1 MTGKFLLLGLML
13 TVSTAVSAQDWK
25 SVLGGVVNK
34 VEETVSKV
42 NESVSIVGTWKYT
55 APDCKFQS
63 DDLLS
68 KAGGEVAAKKV
79 EEQMSNYLS
88 KLGFNENTVYVFNAD
103 STYTST
109 VAGRPVSGNY
119 SYNKDT
125 NEMTLQTR
133 IGLKMTA
140 QVSTSLLNGGSMSLL
155 FKADKLMSLA
165 QTVTGAVAGKSSNAT
180 ITTLNTVLSQYDGL
194 LLGFEMKKQ
203 KFASYRKI

>member
-1 MTGKFLLLGLML
+1 MTGRFLLTGLIL

-109 VAGRPVSGNY
+109 VAGRTVNGTY
-119 SYNKDT
+119 SYNKDIK
-125 NEMTLQTR
+125 EVTLKTK

-140 QVSTSLLNGGSMSLL
+140 QVSTSLLNGGTMSLL

-180 ITTLNTVLSQYDGL
+180 ISTLNTVLSQYDGL

-203 KFASYRKI
+203 

>member
-42 NESVSIVGTWKYT
+42 NESVSIVGTWKYV
-55 APDCKFQS
+55 APDCKFES

-109 VAGRPVSGNY
+109 VAGRTVNGTY
-119 SYNKDT
+119 SYNKET
-125 NEMTLQTR
+125 KEITLKTK

-180 ITTLNTVLSQYDGL
+180 VSTLNTVLSQYDGL
-194 LLGFEMKKQ
+194 MLGFEMKKQ
-203 KFASYRKI
+203 

>member
-1 MTGKFLLLGLML
+1 MIGRFLLTGLIL

-42 NESVSIVGTWKYT
+42 NESVSMVGTWKYT
-55 APDCKFQS
+55 APDCKFES

-109 VAGRPVSGNY
+109 VAGRTVNGTY

-125 NEMTLQTR
+125 KEVTLKTK

-140 QVSTSLLNGGSMSLL
+140 QISTSVLNGGKMSLL

-165 QTVTGAVAGKSSNAT
+165 QAVTGAVAGKSSNAT
-180 ITTLNTVLSQYDGL
+180 VSTLNTVLSQYDGL
-194 LLGFEMKKQ
+194 LLGFEMQKQ
-203 KFASYRKI
+203 

>member
-1 MTGKFLLLGLML
+1 MTGLIL

-25 SVLGGVVNK
+25 SVLGGVVKK

-55 APDCKFQS
+55 APDCKFES

-109 VAGRPVSGNY
+109 VAGRTVNGTY

-125 NEMTLQTR
+125 KEVTLKTK
-133 IGLKMTA
+133 IGLKITA
-140 QVSTSLLNGGSMSLL
+140 QVSTSLLNDGTMSLL

-180 ITTLNTVLSQYDGL
+180 VSTLNSVLSQYDGL

-203 KFASYRKI
+203 

>member
-1 MTGKFLLLGLML
+1 MIGRFLLTGLIL

-55 APDCKFQS
+55 APDCKFES

-109 VAGRPVSGNY
+109 VAGRTVNGTY

-125 NEMTLQTR
+125 KEVTLKTK

-140 QVSTSLLNGGSMSLL
+140 QISTSVLNGGKMSLL

-165 QTVTGAVAGKSSNAT
+165 QAVTGAVAGKSSNAT
-180 ITTLNTVLSQYDGL
+180 VSTLNTVLSQYDGL
-194 LLGFEMKKQ
+194 LLGFEMQKQ
-203 KFASYRKI
+203 

>member
-1 MTGKFLLLGLML
+1 MIGRFLLTGLIL

-42 NESVSIVGTWKYT
+42 NESVSMVGTWKYT
-55 APDCKFQS
+55 APDCKFES

-109 VAGRPVSGNY
+109 MAGRTVNGTY

-125 NEMTLQTR
+125 KEVTLKTK

-140 QVSTSLLNGGSMSLL
+140 QISTSVLNGGKMSLL

-165 QTVTGAVAGKSSNAT
+165 QAVTGAVAGKSSNAT
-180 ITTLNTVLSQYDGL
+180 VSTLNTVLSQYDGL
-194 LLGFEMKKQ
+194 LLGFEMQKQ
-203 KFASYRKI
+203 

>member
-1 MTGKFLLLGLML
+1 MTGIFLLLGLML

-109 VAGRPVSGNY
+109 VAGRTVSGTY

-125 NEMTLQTR
+125 NEMTLKTK

-203 KFASYRKI
+203 

>member
-42 NESVSIVGTWKYT
+42 NESVSMVGTWKYT
-55 APDCKFQS
+55 APDCKFES

-109 VAGRPVSGNY
+109 VAGRTVNGTY

-125 NEMTLQTR
+125 KEVTLKTK

-140 QVSTSLLNGGSMSLL
+140 QISTSVLNGGKMSLL

-165 QTVTGAVAGKSSNAT
+165 QAVTGAVAGKSSNAT
-180 ITTLNTVLSQYDGL
+180 VSTLNTVLSQYNGL
-194 LLGFEMKKQ
+194 LLGFEMQKQ
-203 KFASYRKI
+203 

>member
-1 MTGKFLLLGLML
+1 MTGIFLLLGLML

-103 STYTST
+103 STYAST
-109 VAGRPVSGNY
+109 VAGRTVNGTY

-125 NEMTLQTR
+125 KEVTLKTK

-203 KFASYRKI
+203 

>member
-1 MTGKFLLLGLML
+1 MKWRFLLTGLIL

-55 APDCKFQS
+55 APDCKFES

-109 VAGRPVSGNY
+109 VAGRTVNGTY

-125 NEMTLQTR
+125 KEVTLKTK

-140 QVSTSLLNGGSMSLL
+140 QVSTSLLNGGTMSLL

-180 ITTLNTVLSQYDGL
+180 VSTLNSVLSHYDGL

-203 KFASYRKI
+203 

>member
-1 MTGKFLLLGLML
+1 MIGRFLLTGLIL

-42 NESVSIVGTWKYT
+42 NESVSMVGTWKYT
-55 APDCKFQS
+55 APDCKFES

-109 VAGRPVSGNY
+109 VAGRTVNGTY

-125 NEMTLQTR
+125 KEVTLKTK

-140 QVSTSLLNGGSMSLL
+140 QISTSVLNGGKMRLL

-165 QTVTGAVAGKSSNAT
+165 QAVTGAVAGKSSNAT
-180 ITTLNTVLSQYDGL
+180 VSTLNTVLSQYDGL
-194 LLGFEMKKQ
+194 LLGFEMQKQ
-203 KFASYRKI
+203 

>member
-1 MTGKFLLLGLML
+1 MIGKFLLLGLML

-103 STYTST
+103 STYAST
-109 VAGRPVSGNY
+109 VAGRTVNGTY

-125 NEMTLQTR
+125 KEVTLKTK

-203 KFASYRKI
+203 

>member
-1 MTGKFLLLGLML
+1 MIGRFLLTGLIL

-34 VEETVSKV
+34 VEKTVSKV
-42 NESVSIVGTWKYT
+42 NESVSMVGTWKYT
-55 APDCKFQS
+55 APDCKFES

-109 VAGRPVSGNY
+109 VAGRTVNGTY

-125 NEMTLQTR
+125 KEVTLKTK

-140 QVSTSLLNGGSMSLL
+140 QISTSVLNGGKMSLL

-165 QTVTGAVAGKSSNAT
+165 QAVTGAVAGKSSNAT
-180 ITTLNTVLSQYDGL
+180 VSTLNTVLSQYNGL
-194 LLGFEMKKQ
+194 LLGFEMQKQ
-203 KFASYRKI
+203 

>member
-1 MTGKFLLLGLML
+1 MTGKFLLLGLIL

-42 NESVSIVGTWKYT
+42 NESVSIVGTWKYI

-109 VAGRPVSGNY
+109 VAGRTVSGTY

-125 NEMTLQTR
+125 NEMTLKTK

-203 KFASYRKI
+203 

>member
-1 MTGKFLLLGLML
+1 MIGRFLLTGLIL

-42 NESVSIVGTWKYT
+42 NESVSMVGTWKYT
-55 APDCKFQS
+55 APDCKFES

-109 VAGRPVSGNY
+109 VAGRTVNGTY
-119 SYNKDT
+119 SYNIDT
-125 NEMTLQTR
+125 KEVTLKTK

-140 QVSTSLLNGGSMSLL
+140 QISTSVLNSGKMSLL

-165 QTVTGAVAGKSSNAT
+165 QAVTGAVAGKSSNAT
-180 ITTLNTVLSQYDGL
+180 VSTLNTVLSQYDGL
-194 LLGFEMKKQ
+194 LLGFEMQKQ
-203 KFASYRKI
+203 

>member
-1 MTGKFLLLGLML
+1 MIGRFLLTGLIL

-103 STYTST
+103 STYAST
-109 VAGRPVSGNY
+109 VAGRTVNGTY

-125 NEMTLQTR
+125 KEVTLKTK

-140 QVSTSLLNGGSMSLL
+140 QVYTSLLNGGSMSLL

-203 KFASYRKI
+203 

>member
-1 MTGKFLLLGLML
+1 MTGKFLLIGLML

-109 VAGRPVSGNY
+109 VAGRTVSGTY

-125 NEMTLQTR
+125 NEMTLKTK

-165 QTVTGAVAGKSSNAT
+165 RTVTGAVAGKSSNAT

-203 KFASYRKI
+203 

>member
-1 MTGKFLLLGLML
+1 MIGRFLLTGLIL

-42 NESVSIVGTWKYT
+42 NESVSMVGTWKYT
-55 APDCKFQS
+55 APDCKFES
-63 DDLLS
+63 DNLFS

-109 VAGRPVSGNY
+109 VAGRTVNGTY

-125 NEMTLQTR
+125 KEVTLKTK

-140 QVSTSLLNGGSMSLL
+140 QISTSVLNGGKMSLL

-165 QTVTGAVAGKSSNAT
+165 QAVTGAVAGKSSNAT
-180 ITTLNTVLSQYDGL
+180 VSTLNTVLSQYDGL
-194 LLGFEMKKQ
+194 LLGFEMQKQ
-203 KFASYRKI
+203 

>member
-1 MTGKFLLLGLML
+1 MIGRFLLTGLIL

-42 NESVSIVGTWKYT
+42 NESVSMVGTWKYT
-55 APDCKFQS
+55 APDCKFES
-63 DDLLS
+63 DDLIS

-109 VAGRPVSGNY
+109 VAGRTVNGTY

-125 NEMTLQTR
+125 KEVTLKTK

-140 QVSTSLLNGGSMSLL
+140 QISTSVLNSGKMSLL

-165 QTVTGAVAGKSSNAT
+165 QAVTGAVAGKSSNAT
-180 ITTLNTVLSQYDGL
+180 VSTLNTVLSQYDGL
-194 LLGFEMKKQ
+194 LLGFEMQKQ
-203 KFASYRKI
+203 

>member
-1 MTGKFLLLGLML
+1 MIGRFLLTGLIL

-25 SVLGGVVNK
+25 SVFGGVVNK
-34 VEETVSKV
+34 MEETVSKV
-42 NESVSIVGTWKYT
+42 NESVSMVGTWKYT
-55 APDCKFQS
+55 APDCKFES

-109 VAGRPVSGNY
+109 VAGRTVNGTY

-125 NEMTLQTR
+125 KEVTLKTK

-140 QVSTSLLNGGSMSLL
+140 QISTSVLNGGKMSLL

-165 QTVTGAVAGKSSNAT
+165 QAVTGAVAGKSSNAT
-180 ITTLNTVLSQYDGL
+180 VSTLNTVLSQYDGL
-194 LLGFEMKKQ
+194 LLGFEMQKQ
-203 KFASYRKI
+203 

>member
-1 MTGKFLLLGLML
+1 MIGRFLLTGLIL

-25 SVLGGVVNK
+25 SVLGGVVVNK

-42 NESVSIVGTWKYT
+42 NESVSMVGTWKYT
-55 APDCKFQS
+55 APDCKFES

-109 VAGRPVSGNY
+109 VAGRTVNGTY

-125 NEMTLQTR
+125 KEVTLKTK

-140 QVSTSLLNGGSMSLL
+140 QISTSVLNGGKMSLL

-165 QTVTGAVAGKSSNAT
+165 QAVTGAVAGKSSNAT
-180 ITTLNTVLSQYDGL
+180 VSTLNTVLSQYDGL
-194 LLGFEMKKQ
+194 LLGFEMQKQ
-203 KFASYRKI
+203 

>member
-1 MTGKFLLLGLML
+1 MTGRFLLTGLIL

-42 NESVSIVGTWKYT
+42 NESVSMVGTWKYT
-55 APDCKFQS
+55 APDCKFES

-109 VAGRPVSGNY
+109 VAGRTVKGTY
-119 SYNKDT
+119 IYNKDT
-125 NEMTLQTR
+125 
-133 IGLKMTA
+133 K
-140 QVSTSLLNGGSMSLL
+140 
-155 FKADKLMSLA
+155 
-165 QTVTGAVAGKSSNAT
+165 
-180 ITTLNTVLSQYDGL
+180 
-194 LLGFEMKKQ
+194 
-203 KFASYRKI
+203 

>member
-1 MTGKFLLLGLML
+1 MISRFLLTGLIL

-42 NESVSIVGTWKYT
+42 NESVSMVGTWKYT
-55 APDCKFQS
+55 APDCKFES

-109 VAGRPVSGNY
+109 VAGRTVNGTY

-125 NEMTLQTR
+125 KEVTLKTK

-140 QVSTSLLNGGSMSLL
+140 QISTSVLNGGKMSLL

-165 QTVTGAVAGKSSNAT
+165 QAVTGAVAGKSSNAT
-180 ITTLNTVLSQYDGL
+180 VSTLNTVLSQYDGL
-194 LLGFEMKKQ
+194 LLGFEMQKQ
-203 KFASYRKI
+203 

>member
-1 MTGKFLLLGLML
+1 MIGRFLLTGLIL

-34 VEETVSKV
+34 VEKTVSKV
-42 NESVSIVGTWKYT
+42 NESVSMVGTWKYT
-55 APDCKFQS
+55 APDCKFES

-109 VAGRPVSGNY
+109 VAGRTVNGTY

-125 NEMTLQTR
+125 KEVTLKTK

-140 QVSTSLLNGGSMSLL
+140 QISTSVLNGGKMSLL

-165 QTVTGAVAGKSSNAT
+165 QAVTGAVAGKSSNAT
-180 ITTLNTVLSQYDGL
+180 VSTLNTVLSQYNGI
-194 LLGFEMKKQ
+194 LLGFEMQKQ
-203 KFASYRKI
+203 

>member
-1 MTGKFLLLGLML
+1 MIGRFLLTGLIL

-25 SVLGGVVNK
+25 SVFGGVVNK

-42 NESVSIVGTWKYT
+42 NESVSMVGTWKYT
-55 APDCKFQS
+55 APDCKFES

-109 VAGRPVSGNY
+109 VAGRTVNGTY

-125 NEMTLQTR
+125 KEVTLKTK

-140 QVSTSLLNGGSMSLL
+140 QISTSVLNGGKMSLL

-165 QTVTGAVAGKSSNAT
+165 QAVTGAVAGKSSNAT
-180 ITTLNTVLSQYDGL
+180 VSTLNTVLSQYDGL
-194 LLGFEMKKQ
+194 LLGFEMQKQ
-203 KFASYRKI
+203 

>member
-1 MTGKFLLLGLML
+1 MIGRFLLTGLIL

-25 SVLGGVVNK
+25 SVFGGVVNK

-42 NESVSIVGTWKYT
+42 NESVSMVGTWKYT
-55 APDCKFQS
+55 APDCKFES

-109 VAGRPVSGNY
+109 VAGRTVNGTY

-125 NEMTLQTR
+125 KEVTLKTK

-140 QVSTSLLNGGSMSLL
+140 QISTSVLNGGKMSLL

-165 QTVTGAVAGKSSNAT
+165 QAVTGAVAGKSSNAT
-180 ITTLNTVLSQYDGL
+180 VSTLNTVLSQYNGL
-194 LLGFEMKKQ
+194 LLGFEMQKQ
-203 KFASYRKI
+203 

>member
-1 MTGKFLLLGLML
+1 MIGRFLLTGLIL

-42 NESVSIVGTWKYT
+42 NESVSMVGTWKYT
-55 APDCKFQS
+55 APDCKFES

-109 VAGRPVSGNY
+109 VAGRTVNGTY

-125 NEMTLQTR
+125 KEVTLKTK
-133 IGLKMTA
+133 IGLNMTA
-140 QVSTSLLNGGSMSLL
+140 QVSTSVLNGGKMSLL

-180 ITTLNTVLSQYDGL
+180 VSTLNTVLSQYDGL
-194 LLGFEMKKQ
+194 LLGFEMQKQ
-203 KFASYRKI
+203 

>member
-1 MTGKFLLLGLML
+1 MIGRFLLTGLIL
-13 TVSTAVSAQDWK
+13 TVSTSVSAQDWK

-109 VAGRPVSGNY
+109 VAGRTVSGTY

-125 NEMTLQTR
+125 NEMTLKTK

-203 KFASYRKI
+203 

>member
-1 MTGKFLLLGLML
+1 MTGKFLLIGLML

-109 VAGRPVSGNY
+109 VAGRTVSGTY

-125 NEMTLQTR
+125 NEMTLKTK

-203 KFASYRKI
+203 

>member
-42 NESVSIVGTWKYT
+42 NENVSIVGTWKYT

-103 STYTST
+103 STYAST
-109 VAGRPVSGNY
+109 VAGRTVNGTY

-125 NEMTLQTR
+125 KEVTLKTK

-165 QTVTGAVAGKSSNAT
+165 QTVTGAVAGKSSNTT

-203 KFASYRKI
+203 

>member
-1 MTGKFLLLGLML
+1 MIGRFLLTGLIL

-42 NESVSIVGTWKYT
+42 NESVSMVGTWKYT
-55 APDCKFQS
+55 APDCKFES
-63 DDLLS
+63 DNLLS

-109 VAGRPVSGNY
+109 VAGRTVNGTY

-125 NEMTLQTR
+125 KEVTLKTK
-133 IGLKMTA
+133 IGLKMTV
-140 QVSTSLLNGGSMSLL
+140 QISTSVLNGGKMSLL

-165 QTVTGAVAGKSSNAT
+165 QAVTGAVAGKSSNAT
-180 ITTLNTVLSQYDGL
+180 VSTLNTVLSQYDGL
-194 LLGFEMKKQ
+194 LLGFEMQKQ
-203 KFASYRKI
+203 

>member
-1 MTGKFLLLGLML
+1 MKWRFLLTGLIL

-55 APDCKFQS
+55 APDCKFES

-109 VAGRPVSGNY
+109 VAGRTVNGTY

-125 NEMTLQTR
+125 KEVTLKTK
-133 IGLKMTA
+133 IGLKITA
-140 QVSTSLLNGGSMSLL
+140 QVSTSLLNGGTMSLL

-180 ITTLNTVLSQYDGL
+180 VSTLNSVLSQYDGL

-203 KFASYRKI
+203 

>member
-13 TVSTAVSAQDWK
+13 TVSTALSAQDWK

-109 VAGRPVSGNY
+109 VAGRTVSGTY

-125 NEMTLQTR
+125 NEMTLKTK

-203 KFASYRKI
+203 

>member
-1 MTGKFLLLGLML
+1 MTGKFLLLGLMF

-25 SVLGGVVNK
+25 SVLGGVLNK

-42 NESVSIVGTWKYT
+42 NERVSIVGTWKYA
-55 APDCKFQS
+55 APDCKFES

-109 VAGRPVSGNY
+109 VAGRTVNGTY
-119 SYNKDT
+119 RYNKET
-125 NEMTLQTR
+125 KEVTLKTK
-133 IGLKMTA
+133 IGLKLTA

-180 ITTLNTVLSQYDGL
+180 VSTLNTVLSQYDGL
-194 LLGFEMKKQ
+194 MLGFEMKKQ
-203 KFASYRKI
+203 

>member
-1 MTGKFLLLGLML
+1 MIGRFLLTGLIL

-34 VEETVSKV
+34 VEKTVSKV
-42 NESVSIVGTWKYT
+42 NESVSMVGTWKYT
-55 APDCKFQS
+55 APDCKFES

-88 KLGFNENTVYVFNAD
+88 KLGFNENTVYVFYAD

-109 VAGRPVSGNY
+109 VAGRTVNGTY

-125 NEMTLQTR
+125 KEVTLKTK

-140 QVSTSLLNGGSMSLL
+140 QISTSVLNGGKMSLL

-165 QTVTGAVAGKSSNAT
+165 QAVTGAVAGKSSNAT
-180 ITTLNTVLSQYDGL
+180 VSTLNTVLSQYNGL
-194 LLGFEMKKQ
+194 LLGFEMQKQ
-203 KFASYRKI
+203 

>member
-1 MTGKFLLLGLML
+1 MIGRFLLTGLIL

-42 NESVSIVGTWKYT
+42 NESVSMVGTWKYT
-55 APDCKFQS
+55 APDCKFES

-109 VAGRPVSGNY
+109 VAGRSINGTY

-125 NEMTLQTR
+125 KEVTLKTK
-133 IGLKMTA
+133 IGLKLTA
-140 QVSTSLLNGGSMSLL
+140 QVSTSVLNGGSMSLL
-155 FKADKLMSLA
+155 FNADKLMSLA
-165 QTVTGAVAGKSSNAT
+165 QTVTGAVAGKSAT
-180 ITTLNTVLSQYDGL
+180 VGTRNTVLSQYDGL

-203 KFASYRKI
+203 

>member
-1 MTGKFLLLGLML
+1 MTGKYLLLGLIL

-42 NESVSIVGTWKYT
+42 NESVSIVATWRYN
-55 APDCKFQS
+55 APDCKFQG

-68 KAGGEVAAKKV
+68 NVGGEVAAKKV

-109 VAGRPVSGNY
+109 VAGHTVNGTY
-119 SYNKDT
+119 SYYKDT
-125 NEMTLQTR
+125 KEITLKTK

-140 QVSTSLLNGGSMSLL
+140 QISTSLLDGGSMSLL

-165 QTVTGAVAGKSSNAT
+165 QTVTGAIAGKSSNAT
-180 ITTLNTVLSQYDGL
+180 VSTLNTVLSQYDGL
-194 LLGFEMKKQ
+194 LIGFEMKRQ
-203 KFASYRKI
+203 

>member
-1 MTGKFLLLGLML
+1 MTGKFLLLGLMF

-42 NESVSIVGTWKYT
+42 NESVSIVGTWKYV
-55 APDCKFQS
+55 APDCKFES

-68 KAGGEVAAKKV
+68 KAGGEVAAKNV

-109 VAGRPVSGNY
+109 VAGRTVNGTY
-119 SYNKDT
+119 SYNKET
-125 NEMTLQTR
+125 KEITLKTK

-180 ITTLNTVLSQYDGL
+180 VSTLNTVLSQYDGL
-194 LLGFEMKKQ
+194 MLGFEMKKQ
-203 KFASYRKI
+203 

>member
-109 VAGRPVSGNY
+109 VAGRTVNGTY

-125 NEMTLQTR
+125 KEVTLKTK

-203 KFASYRKI
+203 